1 MLWLDND
8 REGENICFEVQ
19 QVCHAYMKKGYK
31 VMRAK
36 FSSVAIKDLKKVYD
50 QMEQNPEKPDL

>member
-8 REGENICFEVQ
+8 REGENICFEVL
-19 QVCHAYMKKGYK
+19 QVCHEYMRKGYE